1 VFSVKK
7 TRGHGRPAR
16 DPKTITGNPLCSL
29 PKTHRCGTSKL
40 LPRSVHQSTHHEQI
54 QETLRKIKKHLTKQ
68 ALRLL
73 SPRMKSFPSL
83 LVVAATLFA
92 ATGLNAEITAV
103 TDPVGFMT
111 IELPVGSDTIVAAPL
126 TKAPVFQGAVTSQN
140 GFVITAT
147 GASFGDLTTTPH
159 YVQAADGLQAGM
171 IFDVQTNS
179 STTITLV
186 DNGVQPTGLSAGVQI
201 KVIPYWTLGTL
212 FPASDQGVSFT
223 PSAGTLGFQRRTQ
236 IFIPDITGSGPNRVA
251 ANLYYFVTNTYWR
264 NTSGGS
270 NNFNNTPILPDSYF
284 IVRNPTNAASGLKL
298 TVAGSVNMGPM
309 AVQLDSFSNKLNDN
323 YVSLGRPVDITLNDL
338 GLISSGAFTQ
348 SLGTLGFLRRD
359 QLMVFN
365 NAATNF
371 NKVPTT
377 LYYYVTNSGWKSTS
391 SGTNDVGNAVI
402 PAAVG
407 YVIRKV
413 TNNGTGTQFWTN
425 TVSFNQ

>member
-1 VFSVKK
+1 M
-7 TRGHGRPAR
+7 
-16 DPKTITGNPLCSL
+16 
-29 PKTHRCGTSKL
+29 
-40 LPRSVHQSTHHEQI
+40 
-54 QETLRKIKKHLTKQ
+54 TKQ

-73 SPRMKSFPSL
+73 SPRMKSFPPL

-92 ATGLNAEITAV
+92 VTGLNAEVTAV

-111 IELPVGSDTIVAAPL
+111 IDTPQGSDTIIAAPF

-159 YVQAADGLQAGM
+159 YVQAADGSQAGM

-223 PSAGTLGFQRRTQ
+223 PSAGVILPQRRTQ
-236 IFIPDITGSGPNRVA
+236 ILFPNFAGIGINRAAGSI
-251 ANLYYFVTNTYWR
+251 YYFVTNTYWR
-264 NTSGGS
+264 NTSGGT

-284 IVRNPTNAASGLKL
+284 IVRNPTNAASDLKL

-309 AVQLDSFSNKLNDN
+309 AVQLDRQGNTGNDN

-338 GLISSGAFTQ
+338 GLISSGAFTP
-348 SLGTLGFLRRD
+348 SLGVILPQRRD
-359 QLMVFN
+359 QLLVFDN
-365 NAATNF
+365 SASGINKAA
-371 NKVPTT
+371 KSI
-377 LYYYVTNSGWKSTS
+377 YYYVTNSGWRSTS
-391 SGTNDVGNAVI
+391 TGTNDVGNNII
-402 PAAVG
+402 PSAVG
-407 YVIRKV
+407 YVIRKA
-413 TNNGTGTQFWTN
+413 TNNGTGTVFWTN
-425 TVSFNQ
+425 TVNFNQ